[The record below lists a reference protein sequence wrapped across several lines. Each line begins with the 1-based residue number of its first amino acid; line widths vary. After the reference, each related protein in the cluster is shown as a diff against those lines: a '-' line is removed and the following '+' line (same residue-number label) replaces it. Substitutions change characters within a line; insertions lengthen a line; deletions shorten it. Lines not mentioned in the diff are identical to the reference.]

1 MSSETAA
8 QVAREAKGIYQ
19 GLKELFKTHNPWDK
33 EVEFNRK
40 NLRRLY
46 LRLLLVEPYAK
57 ESKDAETH
65 LWMQTSYQFISLYK
79 QNISNLDRV
88 LQQQGRPPRRNRVPP
103 DQGSDQQHQDQRK
116 HGPVE
121 YRKLMQ
127 RFRQFLAEEEK
138 FWIRFVARYHRQFN
152 ISEARP
158 VLIELGE
165 ISATANIK
173 IPELGDTS
181 EGGAAGPAVT
191 NSDVNVE
198 HENNSAGS
206 GTARPPRDHFGF
218 PPEDT
223 VALHPPPN
231 IDEAERRAAILAIV
245 TKALVCLG
253 DIARYREL
261 YNESGGRP
269 KAGHEDGPGVGPA
282 RRGRNRREGPNS
294 SGLGQVTRARTYHRS
309 ISLYEHA
316 RALVPSDGNA
326 AHQLGILAFYGGDIF
341 HALYWY
347 WRALCV
353 RAPYEAAVENVRKV
367 LARAASEGASRWS
380 SQGARVESDEK
391 VLARKVEEMKENI
404 AFLYALLRVGAQ
416 RLNVS
421 TDVLASHVAGS
432 FKSLVS
438 ERALPAE
445 MVTRVVVLVQGALWK
460 HRMIRDA
467 SRAPSAPQISKPHE
481 REGRSRSRSQSMG
494 MNGVDEQT
502 SGPNPDDTNSDT
514 PAVIESQLFM
524 HLLSLHRA
532 LFEVGAAQLATPPP
546 SDASENELAPR
557 ITAVFRRMLPALR
570 VASKWMVG
578 NVSYIIKALS
588 ASSRNTDLNDGA
600 RGCETEDAQHGGIA
614 LFLIRFTEFY
624 TALGKTFP
632 LEKLPKLEAPLDED
646 VDLKGFLP
654 LRGKMIGDDIGDR
667 IGQGATSLATEGA
680 GKQNANKERRR
691 AYAPT
696 KVPKEVH
703 PNEEQLMRIWDLVT
717 DAKALTEVKGFPV
730 RMEGSVFLLDDAGFE
745 TGTKSSSFIT
755 PAAMSPSLNLAF
767 LPELPDERK
776 HERVHRLQQP
786 PGQRGLPE
794 HMVTSDHEQDD
805 DVGTDAGR
813 TDDDPVGDAFREVL
827 DNRPSSESERD
838 EDEDEDQI
846 VWNPR
851 PITSPP
857 KTVMPTT
864 PNLPETIIADART
877 VKVKES
883 PKEPIA
889 MITPSLNSAALPFPP
904 YRAVTSSKPKSPPA
918 AAGTTAQ
925 DLLNSV
931 MALGGSSNRIAGGL
945 KTSADLG
952 LSPRLASGV
961 VPSQQPPSFLFGP
974 GLQSSPISIWSTSLD
989 QDRLSLLPHHKS
1001 TEPSQ
1006 GIESGVGLGEH
1017 NRPYA
1022 HSHISAPSHA
1032 LPVSAPSAG
1041 LASVWPPSFAGGSPH
1056 HSLGTRIGTS
1066 SAELPLTPHMH
1077 APIHPSDVHHI
1088 PQSFQTIRGPGP
1100 SHHRT
1105 LSSSLSGS
1113 SPVIQQSMAYRSP
1126 PYGLSGLPPT
1136 TGGVLSSGSSLPSGI
1151 TSTMMNS
1158 SAMGASSLSGGPGLS
1173 YHPTAGPSFTDPA
1186 IVSVAGPTLGPA
1198 PAPRPPPNSQI
1209 GIPQFEVFSSSG
1221 IPAQRQYLRQGP
1233 HSSQPMSFSAW
1244 DSTV

>member
-1 MSSETAA
+1 MISRTYIPASWYGRGH
-8 QVAREAKGIYQ
+8 QHHFGWNRLNGLGYREAKGIYQ
-19 GLKELFKTHNPWDK
+19 GLKELLKTHNPWDK

-88 LQQQGRPPRRNRVPP
+88 LQQPGRPPRRNRVPP

-165 ISATANIK
+165 ISATANMK
-173 IPELGDTS
+173 IPELGDTK
-181 EGGAAGPAVT
+181 
-191 NSDVNVE
+191 

-231 IDEAERRAAILAIV
+231 IDEAERHAAILAIV

-282 RRGRNRREGPNS
+282 RRGRSRREGPNS
-294 SGLGQVTRARTYHRS
+294 SGFGQVTRARTYHRS

-391 VLARKVEEMKENI
+391 VLARKVEKMKENI

-421 TDVLASHVAGS
+421 TDVLASHVAES

-467 SRAPSAPQISKPHE
+467 SRAPSAPQISKP
-481 REGRSRSRSQSMG
+481 
-494 MNGVDEQT
+494 
-502 SGPNPDDTNSDT
+502 P
-514 PAVIESQLFM
+514 VIESQLFM

-588 ASSRNTDLNDGA
+588 ASSHGTDLNNGA

-667 IGQGATSLATEGA
+667 RGQGTTSLAAEGA
-680 GKQNANKERRR
+680 GKQNGNKERRR

-745 TGTKSSSFIT
+745 TGTKSSSFIP
-755 PAAMSPSLNLAF
+755 PAAMSPSSNLAF

-776 HERVHRLQQP
+776 HERVHQ
-786 PGQRGLPE
+786 
-794 HMVTSDHEQDD
+794 QDD

-864 PNLPETIIADART
+864 PILPETITADART

-889 MITPSLNSAALPFPP
+889 MITPSLNSAALPSPP
-904 YRAVTSSKPKSPPA
+904 HRAVTSSKPKSPPA

-974 GLQSSPISIWSTSLD
+974 GLQSSPFSIWSTSLD
-989 QDRLSLLPHHKS
+989 Q
-1001 TEPSQ
+1001 
-1006 GIESGVGLGEH
+1006 
-1017 NRPYA
+1017 
-1022 HSHISAPSHA
+1022 
-1032 LPVSAPSAG
+1032 
-1041 LASVWPPSFAGGSPH
+1041 
-1056 HSLGTRIGTS
+1056 
-1066 SAELPLTPHMH
+1066 
-1077 APIHPSDVHHI
+1077 
-1088 PQSFQTIRGPGP
+1088 
-1100 SHHRT
+1100 
-1105 LSSSLSGS
+1105 
-1113 SPVIQQSMAYRSP
+1113 
-1126 PYGLSGLPPT
+1126 
-1136 TGGVLSSGSSLPSGI
+1136 
-1151 TSTMMNS
+1151 
-1158 SAMGASSLSGGPGLS
+1158 
-1173 YHPTAGPSFTDPA
+1173 
-1186 IVSVAGPTLGPA
+1186 
-1198 PAPRPPPNSQI
+1198 
-1209 GIPQFEVFSSSG
+1209 
-1221 IPAQRQYLRQGP
+1221 
-1233 HSSQPMSFSAW
+1233 
-1244 DSTV
+1244 